1 MCYMYNIIDFYLK
14 QCAQDCVQATFSAR
28 MSSQQITP
36 AVQVILRDSG
46 PNLFNLLFTKKC
58 VLSEPSN
65 LIPLHD
71 FLPQELRSK
80 LPNAT
85 GVDGD
90 VVAFQI
96 HYPSFDFIQTVQ
108 HATVNMIDCRR
119 TAHFRNNFFRVS
131 PACWVPLEAPSAFG
145 SALPSSRFLSSSSSS
160 FNSCPQSSKLS
171 TGGQQKARNEAF
183 FVLFLNQEIY

>member
-1 MCYMYNIIDFYLK
+1 MI
-14 QCAQDCVQATFSAR
+14 
-28 MSSQQITP
+28 P
-36 AVQVILRDSG
+36 ILRDSG

-108 HATVNMIDCRR
+108 HATVNMIKCKR
-119 TAHFRNNFFRVS
+119 TVHFRNNFFRVS

-183 FVLFLNQEIY
+183 FCTFFKPRNILRFFHRTIPDTRCTMAATPFI